1 MPVVGQRI
9 GRGLRA
15 ESTKATETAL
25 TAPAK
30 VREASQ
36 ARMAGFGTIR
46 AMPIKSRRDSG
57 PANARLSAPAGA
69 PGRTPGPGV
78 PEAID
83 CFRLTATNFQAGH
96 GARYPCPGLDDGLQ
110 HGAILF

>member
-1 MPVVGQRI
+1 MPEVGQRI

-46 AMPIKSRRDSG
+46 AMP
-57 PANARLSAPAGA
+57 NQVA
-69 PGRTPGPGV
+69 PGQWAGERTIVGPGG
-78 PEAID
+78 
-83 CFRLTATNFQAGH
+83 RTWQNSWTWR
-96 GARYPCPGLDDGLQ
+96 ARSN
-110 HGAILF
+110 